1 MRHAGSKFCRCVNV
15 HEAHVGTTHCV
26 TWSIDR
32 IINMHSRIS
41 WGVECIRAIFFH
53 IFIVCLTYMTTTILI
68 FSMFDLPGQNAT
80 LQSSQS
86 RRGLLLEQMCT
97 AVTKQ
102 ATATSAILQR
112 TNATSVG
119 GTIVRTSTRRGRN
132 SYYKRLGLG
141 V

>member
-1 MRHAGSKFCRCVNV
+1 MFDLHY
-15 HEAHVGTTHCV
+15 HY
-26 TWSIDR
+26 DP
-32 IINMHSRIS
+32 
-41 WGVECIRAIFFH
+41 CI
-53 IFIVCLTYMTTTILI
+53 C
-68 FSMFDLPGQNAT
+68 SMFDLPGKAAALEKELELVRRQVQVLQRQNAT